1 MGMEHWYVYY
11 ECPPETAGE
20 IIKRAQ
26 SMQSKLLA
34 SHGTVGRLVQ
44 SVGTGHRSTLMEIY
58 EHIEQPERFSAAL
71 AEALADSGLAALQV
85 ARHIERFRDV

>member
-1 MGMEHWYVYY
+1 MEHWYVYY
-11 ECPPETAGE
+11 ECPPEAVSE

-26 SMQSKLLA
+26 LMQGKLFA

-44 SVGTGHRSTLMEIY
+44 SVGTGHRTTLMEIY
-58 EHIEQPERFSAAL
+58 EHIDHPDRFSAAM
-71 AEALADSGLAALQV
+71 EDALADSGLAALRD